1 MGSRVMRF
9 LVGERLGIFY
19 KALWKGPLNR
29 REELK
34 TKSRDWTEGSVVRA
48 DRSPES
54 KSSAP
59 ISHGGLWHCL

>member
-48 DRSPES
+48 L
-54 KSSAP
+54 SAP
-59 ISHGGLWHCL
+59 AEDLGLFWFPAPTWWS